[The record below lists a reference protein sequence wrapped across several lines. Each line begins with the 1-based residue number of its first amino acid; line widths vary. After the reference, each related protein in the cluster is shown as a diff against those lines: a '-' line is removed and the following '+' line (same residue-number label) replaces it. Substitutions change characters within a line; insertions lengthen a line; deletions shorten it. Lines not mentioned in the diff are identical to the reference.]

1 MRPDETPT
9 STSRRAS
16 PAIRLALVCVATFLV
31 YLDASITPV
40 AVPAIRADL
49 HADVTAAQWLLDAYT
64 LGFACLLLTAGSLGD
79 RFGRK
84 AALLTGAGGFTAC
97 SVACALAPGA
107 GVLIAARG
115 GQGVFAAAVVPL
127 SLAVTTELFADP
139 RRRTR
144 AIGVW
149 GGVAGTAVALGPIIG
164 GLLVQ
169 TAGWESMFWI
179 NLPIGA
185 VALAGLSWALP
196 PSPPRRPSR
205 NGRAAGEGRDGM
217 PDAPD
222 APDAPP
228 ADGLRGSREAAGR
241 PDVVGQAL
249 FVLGSGPLTFAM
261 IESGRFGWS
270 SPVILGLL
278 LGSAVVLALFVRWE
292 IRCPH
297 PMLPPR
303 LLRVP
308 AVAVAC
314 VVNFLGLFGM
324 YAVLFLLTVYLQE
337 TRHLSPVGTGV
348 RFLALTG
355 FLGVASMG
363 AAAVVARLG
372 TRTTMLLG
380 LLLVAA
386 GLGGLTLVEDAGGYF
401 TYGWALVLLGAGIPL
416 SSGVVAIQAMM
427 SAVPADLAGTA
438 SGAMNT
444 FRQFGAVFGVAL
456 AGVLSP
462 QRGEAVTSMNVTFI
476 VAATGALAG
485 AVVTAVVLRARND
498 HAGRPVPTVEPQQP
512 SVA

>member
-1 MRPDETPT
+1 MRLDGTPA
-9 STSRRAS
+9 STSRRDS
-16 PAIRLALVCVATFLV
+16 PSIRLALVCVATFVV

-64 LGFACLLLTAGSLGD
+64 LGFACLLLTAGSVGD

-84 AALLTGAGGFTAC
+84 ATLLTGTAGFTAC
-97 SVACALAPGA
+97 SVACALAPSPGI
-107 GVLIAARG
+107 LIAARG
-115 GQGVFAAAVVPL
+115 GQGVFAAAIVPL
-127 SLAVTTELFADP
+127 SLAVTAELFADP
-139 RRRTR
+139 RQRTR

-179 NLPIGA
+179 NLPIGV
-185 VALAGLSWALP
+185 VALAGLSWTLP
-196 PSPPRRPSR
+196 SSPPRRPSP
-205 NGRAAGEGRDGM
+205 NGRAVDERH
-217 PDAPD
+217 
-222 APDAPP
+222 
-228 ADGLRGSREAAGR
+228 DGLPGTAPAGGVRRNREAASR
-241 PDVVGQAL
+241 PDTVGQTL
-249 FVLGSGPLTFAM
+249 FVLGSGSLTFAM

-278 LGSAVVLALFVRWE
+278 LGSAVILTLFVLWE

-337 TRHLSPVGTGV
+337 TRHLSPVETGV

-386 GLGGLTLVEDAGGYF
+386 GLGGLTLVEEAGGYF

-427 SAVPADLAGTA
+427 SSVPADLAGTA

-462 QRGEAVTSMNVTFI
+462 QRGDAVTSMNVTFI
-476 VAATGALAG
+476 VAAAGALAG
-485 AVVTAVVLRARND
+485 AVVTVIVLRERGD
-498 HAGRPVPTVEPQQP
+498 HASRAVPTAEPQQP

>member
-1 MRPDETPT
+1 MRSDGM
-9 STSRRAS
+9 SAS
-16 PAIRLALVCVATFLV
+16 VSHRDRPLVRLVLVCVATFAV
-31 YLDASITPV
+31 YLDTSITPV

-49 HADVTAAQWLLDAYT
+49 HADVTAAQWILDAYT
-64 LGFACLLLTAGSLGD
+64 LGFAGLLLTAGSLGD

-84 AALLTGAGGFTAC
+84 VVLLTGTGGFTAC
-97 SVACALAPGA
+97 SVACALAPAPGA
-107 GVLIAARG
+107 LIAARA

-127 SLAVTTELFADP
+127 SLAVTSGLFADP

-164 GLLVQ
+164 GLGVQ
-169 TAGWESMFWI
+169 AAGWQILFWI

-185 VALAGLSWALP
+185 VALAGLSWTLP
-196 PSPPRRPSR
+196 P
-205 NGRAAGEGRDGM
+205 AT
-217 PDAPD
+217 
-222 APDAPP
+222 
-228 ADGLRGSREAAGR
+228 
-241 PDVVGQAL
+241 VGQPSHNSHSVEGQSDGAPGTLPAGTPTNRAPARRLDLTGQLL
-249 FVLGSGPLTFAM
+249 FILGSGSLTFAM

-270 SPVILGLL
+270 SSIIIGLL
-278 LGSAVVLALFVRWE
+278 SGSVVLLTLFVLWE
-292 IRCPH
+292 IRCPQ

-303 LLRVP
+303 LLRIP

-314 VVNFLGLFGM
+314 IVNFLGLFGL

-337 TRHLSPVGTGV
+337 TRHLSPAETGV

-355 FLGVASMG
+355 FLGVASVG

-372 TRTTMLLG
+372 TRTTMVLG
-380 LLLVAA
+380 LLLVAT
-386 GLGGLTLVEDAGGYF
+386 GLGGLILVEDAGGYF
-401 TYGWALVLLGAGIPL
+401 SYGWALVLLGVGIPL

-427 SAVPADLAGTA
+427 GAVPADLAGTA
-438 SGAMNT
+438 SGTMNT

-462 QRGEAVTSMNVTFI
+462 QRGEVVTSMHVTFI
-476 VAATGALAG
+476 VAAAGALVG
-485 AVVTAVVLRARND
+485 VVVTAVVLRERSDRASR
-498 HAGRPVPTVEPQQP
+498 AVPAVEPQQS